1 LIFIDIF
8 ASLIFRMTFPFYA
21 TFSYIKNSFIKNNDI
36 IFLVRS
42 VKNIIFLLKIV
53 YYLRSDY
60 QKVTYLSKK
69 NVLIEV
75 ISDVFEVFEMLTT
88 DRKKS
93 NRYTKE

>member
-1 LIFIDIF
+1 
-8 ASLIFRMTFPFYA
+8 M
-21 TFSYIKNSFIKNNDI
+21 
-36 IFLVRS
+36 VRS